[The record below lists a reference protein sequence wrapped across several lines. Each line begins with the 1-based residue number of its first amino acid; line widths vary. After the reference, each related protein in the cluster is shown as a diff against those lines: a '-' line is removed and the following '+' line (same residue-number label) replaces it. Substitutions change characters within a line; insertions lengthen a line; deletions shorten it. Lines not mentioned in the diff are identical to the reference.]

1 MRDVFSTTSKCALV
15 ALAILGLSSG
25 VKAGTGC
32 GYFAKVTLGG
42 TQGSW
47 SANCHVYQYVEAPGI
62 SWERANSIA
71 SLMQLGGKSGYL
83 ATLTSQEEIDF
94 AESVIPGGA
103 AGTANVYVGG
113 ARVWN
118 TTAKWRWETGPEQGT
133 VFWDGRNVGRFA
145 PWDPIYAL
153 GGPATPDN
161 PKTPFLFLNAW
172 FRPYFTASFGA
183 AMKQDIYAGANSGFL
198 VEFSR

>member
-1 MRDVFSTTSKCALV
+1 MRDELWSASNCALLV
-15 ALAILGLSSG
+15 LAVLACPDLAE
-25 VKAGTGC
+25 AGTGC
-32 GYFAKVTLGG
+32 GYFANVTLGP

-47 SANCHVYQYVEAPGI
+47 SGNCHVYQYIEAPGI

-71 SLMQLGGKSGYL
+71 SLMQLGGVNGYL
-83 ATLTSQEEIDF
+83 ATLEELDF

-103 AGTANVYVGG
+103 AGTANVYIGG

-118 TTAKWRWETGPEQGT
+118 TKATWRWQTGPKGT
-133 VFWDGRNVGRFA
+133 VFWDNGPVGAFA

-153 GGPATPDN
+153 GGPASPDN
-161 PKTPFLFLNAW
+161 PKTPVLFLNAW
-172 FRPYFTASFGA
+172 FRPYFTASFGV
-183 AMKQDIYAGANSGFL
+183 AMKEDIYAGANSGFL